1 MKIKGT
7 WIERPHKMAGTALC
21 CTACGWKNLLETRCC
36 PNCGAEMETEDGM
49 VVVFELNDNGTY
61 TRALHPLP
69 NKVGEETDDKDKLK
83 LIEKKIDQLIEKNH
97 QLEEAVNRLEL
108 SRTIIDPKPK
118 YPWVTPPSISVYAG
132 PEPGITSF
140 SHNGG
145 AADGNFT

>member
-69 NKVGEETDDKDKLK
+69 DKVGEEIDNEDKLRSIEDK
-83 LIEKKIDQLIEKNH
+83 LDQLEKDIH
-97 QLEEAVNRLEL
+97 RLEICY
-108 SRTIIDPKPK
+108 STIKTK
-118 YPWVTPPSISVYAG
+118 QTHPWASLTDLAGYVG

-145 AADGNFT
+145 AADGNLT